1 MAKAS
6 VHLDGPSSLEIAST
20 AKSEEKTIK
29 AFVNEWLLV
38 AAKLSK
44 QGWSPTKLQ
53 SLCDSFT
60 LMKEM
65 NAITLPSDFVDEL
78 IAREYNTDK
87 QGLFRM
93 FREMGSQV
101 ADVVKIDAPS
111 IHDLTKVANEFLS
124 LLPLKIFKISTD
136 GQENNVE
143 IVVVGAGKRRESTE
157 CAFEMLEAF
166 LNSYGF
172 SVANRQIN
180 VGTIQVQASRHN
192 SSNLPT
198 A

>member
-1 MAKAS
+1 M
-6 VHLDGPSSLEIAST
+6 EIAST

-44 QGWSPTKLQ
+44 QGWDSTKLQ

-78 IAREYNTDK
+78 IAREYKADK
-87 QGLFRM
+87 QGLFQM
-93 FREMGSQV
+93 FRDMGTQV

-111 IHDLTKVANEFLS
+111 IHELARVASEFLS
-124 LLPLKIFKISTD
+124 LIPLKIFRISTD
-136 GQENNVE
+136 DEENNVE
-143 IVVVGAGKRRESTE
+143 VVVAGAGKRIESTE

-172 SVANRQIN
+172 SVTNRQIN
-180 VGTIQVQASRHN
+180 VGTLRVQASRHTP
-192 SSNLPT
+192 SNPPT
-198 A
+198 V